1 MKIVNPSYQIE
12 SAANYSEIINHIE
25 RAARTC
31 YKSES
36 ADTFES
42 KEKFV
47 RNLIKRGH
55 VSTIE
60 HFSLSVRFICD
71 RGVSHEI
78 VRHRLCAFSQESTRF
93 CDYEG
98 GVSFILPSWL
108 HLGGINP
115 GEYIIKWDGLYGEI
129 DTYNGGSSWVFTDDK
144 ASLIWFW
151 NMAIAERDYQ
161 KLLKNGWPPQQS
173 RSVLPNSLKTELVL
187 TANIREWRHILNMRA
202 VGVAGKPHPQMLQ
215 LMVPLLDEF
224 KLKLPAFF
232 ADL

>member
-1 MKIVNPSYQIE
+1 MKIVNPSCQIE

-36 ADTFES
+36 AITFED

-93 CDYEG
+93 CDYSGNGIELIHPECLNDKQRARREDHFWQVQELYDTEISEG
-98 GVSFILPSWL
+98 L
-108 HLGGINP
+108 
-115 GEYIIKWDGLYGEI
+115 
-129 DTYNGGSSWVFTDDK
+129 
-144 ASLIWFW
+144 
-151 NMAIAERDYQ
+151 
-161 KLLKNGWPPQQS
+161 PPQIA
-173 RSVLPNSLKTELVL
+173 RGVLPTALKTELVL
-187 TANIREWRHILNMRA
+187 TANIREWRHIFNMRA
-202 VGVAGKPHPQMLQ
+202 VGIAGKPHPQMLE
-215 LMVPLLDEF
+215 LMVPLLEEF